1 MAVTTAERRALCAV
15 AERLELE
22 RSARPDPNAVDVVVS
37 RVLLGFEIGRGR
49 EEVSDEILVNEYI
62 EALSKVPMFA
72 IHGAGER
79 FRSGETLIEWNRAF
93 RPSPAQFAEEA
104 RRGQFLHNL
113 KLVQV
118 RQILAAEVIEPR
130 TPESEAKVAEAA
142 ANWRDMRAAADAER
156 ERARPAPEEVV
167 QAREAHLHEVGAQFR
182 EQAVGG
188 GVSHLL
194 DRLGPPSTATL
205 ERMERMA
212 LGQRTAS
219 PSDGIPFMVTAA
231 MRRDLAAAGYGEA
244 DIAQMTPAR
253 AWAALGHGG
262 DPKAPRQG
270 AEVGA

>member
-1 MAVTTAERRALCAV
+1 MSNRLPSMRTLPALSQVEERISELRGGLVPVDGQPNRFCVPPGKAVTTAERQALCAV

-22 RSARPDPNAVDVVVS
+22 RAARPDRKAVDLTVS

-49 EEVSDEILVNEYI
+49 EDVRNEILVNEYI
-62 EALSKVPMFA
+62 KALEKLPLFA

-118 RQILAAEVIEPR
+118 RQILDAEVIEPR

-142 ANWRDMRAAADAER
+142 ASWRDMRATADAER

-167 QAREAHLHEVGAQFR
+167 QAREQHLHELGARVR
-182 EQAVGG
+182 ESADPATMGRLMG
-188 GVSHLL
+188 RL
-194 DRLGPPSTATL
+194 DA
-205 ERMERMA
+205 
-212 LGQRTAS
+212 
-219 PSDGIPFMVTAA
+219 
-231 MRRDLAAAGYGEA
+231 
-244 DIAQMTPAR
+244 
-253 AWAALGHGG
+253 
-262 DPKAPRQG
+262 KAPRQG
-270 AEVGA
+270 AGVGA